1 MKILIILLVLLL
13 PLSEGRKFSDD
24 IAKFFSS
31 EKDTASPTA
40 LVGINVTW
48 TFNSG
53 INTTNVA
60 MVVYKLGAA
69 EWAAVGLGQKFAMVN
84 IME

>member
-1 MKILIILLVLLL
+1 MKIFIIFLVVFLS
-13 PLSEGRKFSDD
+13 LSEGRKFLDD
-24 IAKFFSS
+24 IGKFSS
-31 EKDTASPTA
+31 SGKDTASPTD

-53 INTTNVA
+53 INTTNVT
-60 MVVYKLGAA
+60 MIVYKLEAA

-84 IME
+84 IIE